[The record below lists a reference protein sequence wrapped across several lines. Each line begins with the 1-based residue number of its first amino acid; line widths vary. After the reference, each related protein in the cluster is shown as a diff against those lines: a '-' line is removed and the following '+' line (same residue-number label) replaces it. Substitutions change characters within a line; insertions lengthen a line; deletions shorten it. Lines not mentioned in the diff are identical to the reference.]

1 MRKDNLRT
9 LTAFH
14 CCFCDDACN
23 FIFAPGRVV
32 FDSGCSCLVH
42 KQEGR
47 KENGPIAP
55 PAAELPVEAPDPD
68 APAAPPAAEPS
79 VAAPVLDPPEWLQRE
94 QHAVVE
100 ACCDDV
106 ATGSCMLMDCVPRN
120 LARLSDTELFDVD
133 PENRPKDWFHATSF
147 WPRVFH
153 GIVKD
158 HRVERT
164 DCRVATA
171 LVSSFAGLVLLLTAV
186 WKC

>member
-1 MRKDNLRT
+1 MHL
-9 LTAFH
+9 H
-14 CCFCDDACN
+14 VC
-23 FIFAPGRVV
+23 
-32 FDSGCSCLVH
+32 
-42 KQEGR
+42 
-47 KENGPIAP
+47 
-55 PAAELPVEAPDPD
+55 
-68 APAAPPAAEPS
+68 
-79 VAAPVLDPPEWLQRE
+79 PECLQRE